1 MATTNFKLFDEN
13 KGNILSDTE
22 YNTSAQRLNGVQTG
36 VASSQLQNKF
46 AYQVS
51 LVAYAIAQLM
61 NANGLDANDTLTVSA
76 FVANC
81 QGAILQKV
89 ADKATTAQAQA
100 GTDNAKWMTPALVT
114 AAINYVKA
122 HPITFDSNVQVNGT
136 LGVSGKA
143 TLAGALDV
151 GGVTTFKNSVNV
163 NNKNIY
169 NVPSPKSASSVT
181 PKSYVDTTAANAA
194 NAAPYLKLVN
204 VMNKNVNITSP
215 SPTEVNYY
223 PDNAIDITNV
233 IGFLYVVA
241 FNSNMILT
249 NSNYSASF
257 SIKTQSNKTIIDN
270 IRTSGT
276 IQTNGLKVFNV
287 YILSDYVANFAGV
300 NTYNWGAISSLAYA
314 SKTIPANSIYFKVQ
328 IYNAGSINVSLSF
341 KIYKIM
347 ANLTI

>member
-1 MATTNFKLFDEN
+1 MATSNFKLFDEN

-100 GTDNAKWMTPALVT
+100 GTDNTKWMSPALVT

-122 HPITFDSNVQVNGT
+122 NPITFGSNVQVNGT
-136 LGVSGKA
+136 LGVSGKT

-151 GGVTTFKNSVNV
+151 GGITTFKDGVNA
-163 NNKNIY
+163 NGKNIY
-169 NVPSPKSASSVT
+169 NVPSPQYASSAT
-181 PKSYVDTTAANAA
+181 SKSYVDTTAANAA
-194 NAAPYLKLVN
+194 NGAPYLKLVN
-204 VMNKNVNITSP
+204 IMNKDVSIT
-215 SPTEVNYY
+215 TEIDNNYY
-223 PDNAIDITNV
+223 PDAAIDITNV
-233 IGFLYVVA
+233 IGFLYVVT
-241 FNSNMILT
+241 FNSNMTLT
-249 NSNYSASF
+249 SGTYSANF
-257 SIKTQSNKTIIDN
+257 SISTQSNKKIVDN
-270 IRTSGT
+270 GRTSGT
-276 IQTNGLKVFNV
+276 IQTNGLKVFSV
-287 YILSDYVANFAGV
+287 YRFSDYSATFGGTT
-300 NTYNWGAISSLAYA
+300 TYSWGAFNSIAYNA
-314 SKTIPANSIYFKVQ
+314 KEVPANNIYFR
-328 IYNAGSINVSLSF
+328 ILASNIGSVNVSLNL

-347 ANLTI
+347 ANLNI